1 MRTRQENDRIF
12 PSTESGVCKNLQVP
26 ANILKVSL
34 GLLKGLLGDTRDY
47 TAQFCGTS
55 RLAVDPS
62 ILEDFKG
69 CQLPVTTLLLQN
81 TDPTTNEP
89 LMRSDFKVEL
99 LKGAM

>member
-26 ANILKVSL
+26 ANVLKVSL
-34 GLLKGLLGDTRDY
+34 GLLKGLLGDKRDY

-55 RLAVDPS
+55 RLAV
-62 ILEDFKG
+62 EDFKG
-69 CQLPVTTLLLQN
+69 CQLPVTTLLFQN

-89 LMRSDFKVEL
+89 LMRSDFEVEL